1 MALNL
6 ASMEVNVAIEQVGGQ
21 GVYVITGSGRD
32 PRRTSNGQSWADLVT
47 KQKYMLYKA
56 AQDQAIREA
65 EAGRISNQEAQKRIR
80 EARKELNR
88 QQAALQRD
96 VSRFELEEVKEE
108 GRRERQEQKQ
118 SDRLL
123 TQTVSTREGG
133 YSGTRT
139 GRGERTPRRAE
150 YIAEQQK
157 ALKDITDDNK
167 KLGNQQANLNTDV
180 LNEKF
185 KAESGEPN
193 TFKEKLEQQRLNKKR
208 LKDNNA
214 DTDRIQKD
222 IAKLKDYDEA
232 LFQDWYE
239 VNVLKGAK
247 MQPGSTST
255 FDTDDTPT
263 TTTRKVR
270 TGDVPELSDVD
281 YSPQIEERRAR
292 IAELQAE
299 LEALGME
306 QTDPVDVIQRTRDIY
321 GEKFAPPPR
330 EPREPRERRRLF
342 GRRAEMDAL
351 GVEETAEEPVAETVT
366 EATETVEPSLPP
378 LEAAMQEG
386 GVDMVMSGQGGMG
399 VQQGPS
405 GVVEGERPR
414 ESLDMSAMEMT
425 TPTRQIVEGR
435 ADVGQYLGDRATPQ
449 ETTLI
454 NTFLNNPEKYRGP
467 RDQFSTL
474 DSYLESIPRPSVPP
488 TPTPTRQPI
497 RKMGRL
503 PMFEEVVA
511 QQTADPIKQ
520 RFDAVKN
527 LGAAEKQQTAL
538 EMIMQAQEAYG
549 VSSKEYQ
556 KAKKRIL
563 DMLAKTMDP
572 KQARNMKR
580 VKTLQDNQPGQY
592 FRLGD
597 DIRGLREDTK
607 NLVVSLFPV
616 NDDTKTDEIEGL
628 YKNAQQQLRLGIN
641 DKSQKRKAL
650 DMLDLM
656 YLAVITD
663 KR

>member
-1 MALNL
+1 MVLDMVF
-6 ASMEVNVAIEQVGGQ
+6 MEANVAIEQVGGQ

-118 SDRLL
+118 AERLG
-123 TQTVSTREGG
+123 TQTVSTRKGF
-133 YSGTRT
+133 SGTRT
-139 GRGERTPRRAE
+139 GRGERTPRRSE
-150 YIAEQQK
+150 YIAEKNQEAANIRKDNERLKKQQSSL
-157 ALKDITDDNK
+157 A
-167 KLGNQQANLNTDV
+167 TDV
-180 LNEKF
+180 QL
-185 KAESGEPN
+185 ALSAAQRTGDY
-193 TFKEKLEQQRLNKKR
+193 TDYDVKLELQKQNNNSLARNNRRVNKIN
-208 LKDNNA
+208 KDL
-214 DTDRIQKD
+214 DTLGDYNE
-222 IAKLKDYDEA
+222 AK
-232 LFQDWYE
+232 FQEWYE
-239 VNVLKGAK
+239 VNELRGGT
-247 MQPGSTST
+247 MQPG
-255 FDTDDTPT
+255 T
-263 TTTRKVR
+263 TTTFSTDEDPRTVTRKVR
-270 TGDVPELSDVD
+270 TKDIPKLGDVD
-281 YSPQIEERRAR
+281 YSPQIEERKAR

-306 QTDPVDVIQRTRDIY
+306 QTEPVDVIERTREIY
-321 GEKFAPPPR
+321 GDKFAPQ
-330 EPREPRERRRLF
+330 PRERRGLF
-342 GRRAEMDAL
+342 DRRAEMDTL

-386 GVDMVMSGQGGMG
+386 DVDMVMSGQGGMG

-405 GVVEGERPR
+405 GFVGSEKSVENRPVP
-414 ESLDMSAMEMT
+414 LDMSAMEMT
-425 TPTRQIVEGR
+425 PPTQQIVEDNVDVGPDLKGR
-435 ADVGQYLGDRATPQ
+435 ATQEEIDRINAFLRPPMQTATVKPP
-449 ETTLI
+449 L
-454 NTFLNNPEKYRGP
+454 
-467 RDQFSTL
+467 
-474 DSYLESIPRPSVPP
+474 PP

-503 PMFEEVVA
+503 PMFDEVMA
-511 QQTADPIKQ
+511 QQTADPIQQ

-527 LGAAEKQQTAL
+527 LGPAEKQQTAL
-538 EMIMQAQEAYG
+538 ELLMQAQQAFG
-549 VSSKEYQ
+549 VSSKEYK

-563 DMLAKTMDP
+563 DMLAKTMNP

-592 FRLGD
+592 ARLGD
-597 DIRGLREDTK
+597 DIRGLTQDTK

-616 NDDTKTDEIEGL
+616 SDDTKTDEIESL
-628 YKNAQQQLRLGIN
+628 YKNAQQQLRLGIS

>member
-1 MALNL
+1 M
-6 ASMEVNVAIEQVGGQ
+6 AIEQVGGQ

-56 AQDQAIREA
+56 AQDQALREA

-88 QQAALQRD
+88 QQAALQRE

-118 SDRLL
+118 AERLG
-123 TQTVSTREGG
+123 TTTVSTRKGF
-133 YSGTRT
+133 SGTRT
-139 GRGERTPRRAE
+139 GKGERPPRRSEYLQEKEAE
-150 YIAEQQK
+150 IERRTDRNKDLKKQNQELDKEVRFAKSRAQDTGDYTQYDILKAQLDQNSKLLQSNDK
-157 ALKDITDDNK
+157 ALTKIRKDII
-167 KLGNQQANLNTDV
+167 
-180 LNEKF
+180 
-185 KAESGEPN
+185 
-193 TFKEKLEQQRLNKKR
+193 KLEDYNE
-208 LKDNNA
+208 
-214 DTDRIQKD
+214 
-222 IAKLKDYDEA
+222 AK
-232 LFQDWYE
+232 FQEWYE
-239 VNVLKGAK
+239 ENELRGGK
-247 MQPGSTST
+247 MQPG
-255 FDTDDTPT
+255 T
-263 TTTRKVR
+263 TTTFSTDKDPRTVTRKVR
-270 TGDVPELSDVD
+270 TKNIPELGDVD
-281 YSPQIEERRAR
+281 YSPLIEERRAR

-306 QTDPVDVIQRTRDIY
+306 QTEPVDVIERTREIY
-321 GEKFAPPPR
+321 GDKFAPQ
-330 EPREPRERRRLF
+330 PRERRGLF
-342 GRRAEMDAL
+342 GRRAEMDTL

-386 GVDMVMSGQGGMG
+386 GLDMVMSGQSGMG

-405 GVVEGERPR
+405 GFVGSEKSVENRPVP
-414 ESLDMSAMEMT
+414 LDMSAMEMT
-425 TPTRQIVEGR
+425 TPTQQIVEDNVDVGPDLKGR
-435 ADVGQYLGDRATPQ
+435 ATQEEIDRINAFLRTPLEQ
-449 ETTLI
+449 PSTT
-454 NTFLNNPEKYRGP
+454 
-467 RDQFSTL
+467 
-474 DSYLESIPRPSVPP
+474 P

-503 PMFEEVVA
+503 PMFDEVMA
-511 QQTADPIKQ
+511 QQTADPIQQ

-527 LGAAEKQQTAL
+527 LGPAEKQQTAL
-538 EMIMQAQEAYG
+538 ELLMQAKQAFG

-556 KAKKRIL
+556 KTKKRIL
-563 DMLAKTMDP
+563 EMLAKTMDP
-572 KQARNMKR
+572 KKARNMKR

-592 FRLGD
+592 ARLGD
-597 DIRGLREDTK
+597 DIRGLTQDTK

-616 NDDTKTDEIEGL
+616 SDDTKTDEIESL
-628 YKNAQQQLRLGIN
+628 YKNAQQQLRLGIS

>member
-1 MALNL
+1 M
-6 ASMEVNVAIEQVGGQ
+6 AIEQVGGQ

-118 SDRLL
+118 AERLG
-123 TQTVSTREGG
+123 TTTVSTRKGF
-133 YSGTRT
+133 SGTRT
-139 GRGERTPRRAE
+139 GRGERTPRRSE
-150 YIAEQQK
+150 YIAEKNQEAANIRKDNERLKKQQSSL
-157 ALKDITDDNK
+157 A
-167 KLGNQQANLNTDV
+167 TDV
-180 LNEKF
+180 QL
-185 KAESGEPN
+185 ALSAAQRTGDY
-193 TFKEKLEQQRLNKKR
+193 TDYDVKLELQKQNNDSLARNNRRVQKINKD
-208 LKDNNA
+208 L
-214 DTDRIQKD
+214 DTLGDYNE
-222 IAKLKDYDEA
+222 AK
-232 LFQDWYE
+232 FQEWYE
-239 VNVLKGAK
+239 LDELRGGT
-247 MQPGSTST
+247 MQPG
-255 FDTDDTPT
+255 T
-263 TTTRKVR
+263 TTTFSTDEDPRTVTRKVR
-270 TGDVPELSDVD
+270 TKDIPELGDVD
-281 YSPQIEERRAR
+281 YSPLIEERRAR

-306 QTDPVDVIQRTRDIY
+306 QTEPVDVIERTREIY
-321 GEKFAPPPR
+321 GDKFAPQ
-330 EPREPRERRRLF
+330 PRERRGLF
-342 GRRAEMDAL
+342 GRRAEMDTL

-386 GVDMVMSGQGGMG
+386 GLDMVMSGQSGMG

-414 ESLDMSAMEMT
+414 EVLDMSAMEMT
-425 TPTRQIVEGR
+425 TPTQQIVEDNVDVGPDLKGR
-435 ADVGQYLGDRATPQ
+435 ATQEEIDRINAFLRTPLEQ
-449 ETTLI
+449 PSTTP
-454 NTFLNNPEKYRGP
+454 T
-467 RDQFSTL
+467 
-474 DSYLESIPRPSVPP
+474 P

-503 PMFEEVVA
+503 PMFDEVMA
-511 QQTADPIKQ
+511 QQTADPIQQ

-527 LGAAEKQQTAL
+527 LGQTEKQQTAL
-538 EMIMQAQEAYG
+538 ELLMQAQQAFG

-556 KAKKRIL
+556 KTKKRIL
-563 DMLAKTMDP
+563 EMLAKTMDP
-572 KQARNMKR
+572 KKARNMKR

-592 FRLGD
+592 ARLGD
-597 DIRGLREDTK
+597 DIRGLTQDTK

-616 NDDTKTDEIEGL
+616 SDDTKTDEIESL
-628 YKNAQQQLRLGIN
+628 YKNAQQQLRLGIS

>member
-1 MALNL
+1 M
-6 ASMEVNVAIEQVGGQ
+6 AIEQVGGQ

-118 SDRLL
+118 AERLG
-123 TQTVSTREGG
+123 TTTVSTRKGF
-133 YSGTRT
+133 SGTRT
-139 GRGERTPRRAE
+139 GRGERTPRRSE
-150 YIAEQQK
+150 YIAEKNQEAANIRKDNERLKKQQSSL
-157 ALKDITDDNK
+157 A
-167 KLGNQQANLNTDV
+167 TDV
-180 LNEKF
+180 QLALSAAQRTGDYTDYDVKLELQKQNNDSLARNNRRVQKINKDLDTLGDYNEAKFQEWYELNELR
-185 KAESGEPN
+185 GG
-193 TFKEKLEQQRLNKKR
+193 T
-208 LKDNNA
+208 
-214 DTDRIQKD
+214 
-222 IAKLKDYDEA
+222 
-232 LFQDWYE
+232 
-239 VNVLKGAK
+239 
-247 MQPGSTST
+247 MQPG
-255 FDTDDTPT
+255 T
-263 TTTRKVR
+263 TTTFSTDEDPRTVTRKVR
-270 TGDVPELSDVD
+270 TKDIPELGDVD
-281 YSPQIEERRAR
+281 YSPLIEERRAR

-306 QTDPVDVIQRTRDIY
+306 QTEPVDVIERTREIY
-321 GEKFAPPPR
+321 GDKFAPQ
-330 EPREPRERRRLF
+330 PRERRGLF
-342 GRRAEMDAL
+342 GRRAEMDTL

-386 GVDMVMSGQGGMG
+386 GLDMVMSGQSGMG

-414 ESLDMSAMEMT
+414 EVLDMSAMEMT
-425 TPTRQIVEGR
+425 TPTQQIVEDNVDVGPDLKGR
-435 ADVGQYLGDRATPQ
+435 ATQEEIDRINAFLRTPLEQ
-449 ETTLI
+449 PSTTP
-454 NTFLNNPEKYRGP
+454 T
-467 RDQFSTL
+467 
-474 DSYLESIPRPSVPP
+474 P

-503 PMFEEVVA
+503 PMFDEVMA
-511 QQTADPIKQ
+511 QQTADPIQQ

-527 LGAAEKQQTAL
+527 LGQTEKQQTAL
-538 EMIMQAQEAYG
+538 ELLMQAQQAFG

-556 KAKKRIL
+556 KTKKRIL
-563 DMLAKTMDP
+563 EMLAKTMDP
-572 KQARNMKR
+572 KKARNMKR

-592 FRLGD
+592 ARLGD
-597 DIRGLREDTK
+597 DIRGLTQDTK

-616 NDDTKTDEIEGL
+616 SDDTKTDEIESL
-628 YKNAQQQLRLGIN
+628 YKNAQQQLRLGIS

>member
-1 MALNL
+1 MVLDMVF
-6 ASMEVNVAIEQVGGQ
+6 MEANVAIEQVGGQ

-65 EAGRISNQEAQKRIR
+65 EAGRLSNQEAQKRIR

-118 SDRLL
+118 AERLG
-123 TQTVSTREGG
+123 TQTVSTRKGF
-133 YSGTRT
+133 SGTRT
-139 GRGERTPRRAE
+139 GRGERTPRRSE
-150 YIAEQQK
+150 YIAEKNQEAANIRKDNERLKKQQSSL
-157 ALKDITDDNK
+157 A
-167 KLGNQQANLNTDV
+167 TDV
-180 LNEKF
+180 QL
-185 KAESGEPN
+185 ALSAAQRTGDY
-193 TFKEKLEQQRLNKKR
+193 TDYDVKLELQKQNNNSLARNNRRVNKIN
-208 LKDNNA
+208 KDL
-214 DTDRIQKD
+214 DTLGDYNE
-222 IAKLKDYDEA
+222 AK
-232 LFQDWYE
+232 FQEWYE
-239 VNVLKGAK
+239 VNELRGGT
-247 MQPGSTST
+247 MQPG
-255 FDTDDTPT
+255 T
-263 TTTRKVR
+263 TTTFSTDEDPRTVTRKVR
-270 TGDVPELSDVD
+270 TKDIPKLGDVD
-281 YSPQIEERRAR
+281 YSPQIEERKAR

-306 QTDPVDVIQRTRDIY
+306 QTEPVDVIERTREIY
-321 GEKFAPPPR
+321 GDKFAPQ
-330 EPREPRERRRLF
+330 PRERRGLF
-342 GRRAEMDAL
+342 DRRAEMDTL

-386 GVDMVMSGQGGMG
+386 DVDMVMSGQGGMG

-405 GVVEGERPR
+405 GFVGSEKSVENRLVP
-414 ESLDMSAMEMT
+414 LDMSAMEMT
-425 TPTRQIVEGR
+425 TPTQQIVEDNVDVGPDLKGR
-435 ADVGQYLGDRATPQ
+435 ATQEEIDRINAFLRPPMQTATVKPP
-449 ETTLI
+449 L
-454 NTFLNNPEKYRGP
+454 
-467 RDQFSTL
+467 
-474 DSYLESIPRPSVPP
+474 PP

-503 PMFEEVVA
+503 PMFDEVMA
-511 QQTADPIKQ
+511 QQTADPIQQ

-527 LGAAEKQQTAL
+527 LGPAEKQQTAL
-538 EMIMQAQEAYG
+538 ELLMQAQQAFG
-549 VSSKEYQ
+549 VSSKEYK

-563 DMLAKTMDP
+563 DMLAKTMNP

-592 FRLGD
+592 ARLGD
-597 DIRGLREDTK
+597 DIRGLTQDTK

-616 NDDTKTDEIEGL
+616 SDDTKTDEIESL
-628 YKNAQQQLRLGIN
+628 YKNAQQQLRLGIS

>member
-1 MALNL
+1 MIPNL
-6 ASMEVNVAIEQVGGQ
+6 AFMEVSVAIEQVGGQ

-47 KQKYMLYKA
+47 KQKYMLYKS
-56 AQDQAIREA
+56 AQDQALREA

-118 SDRLL
+118 AERLG
-123 TQTVSTREGG
+123 TTTVSTRKGG
-133 YSGTRT
+133 LSGTRT
-139 GRGERTPRRAE
+139 SRGERPPRRSEYLLEKEAE
-150 YIAEQQK
+150 ITRRTKRNKDLKKQNTDLNTEVRLAESQAQRTGDYTEYDILKAQQAQNNELLQKNDK
-157 ALKDITDDNK
+157 ALTKIRKDINK
-167 KLGNQQANLNTDV
+167 LEDYNEADFQEWYE
-180 LNEKF
+180 LNE
-185 KAESGEPN
+185 
-193 TFKEKLEQQRLNKKR
+193 LR
-208 LKDNNA
+208 
-214 DTDRIQKD
+214 
-222 IAKLKDYDEA
+222 
-232 LFQDWYE
+232 
-239 VNVLKGAK
+239 GAQ
-247 MQPGSTST
+247 MQAG
-255 FDTDDTPT
+255 T
-263 TTTRKVR
+263 TTTFGTDDEDPRTVTSKVR
-270 TGDVPELSDVD
+270 TKDIPELGDVD
-281 YSPQIEERRAR
+281 YSPLIEERKRK

-306 QTDPVDVIQRTRDIY
+306 QTDPVDVIERTREIY
-321 GEKFAPPPR
+321 GDKFAPTPR
-330 EPREPRERRRLF
+330 EPREPRERRGLF

-366 EATETVEPSLPP
+366 ESTETVEPSLPP

-425 TPTRQIVEGR
+425 PPAPTERRGPVAQPMMRTVEDNVDVEPDLRGR
-435 ADVGQYLGDRATPQ
+435 ATQEEIDRINAFLRPPMQTATVKPA
-449 ETTLI
+449 L
-454 NTFLNNPEKYRGP
+454 P
-467 RDQFSTL
+467 
-474 DSYLESIPRPSVPP
+474 
-488 TPTPTRQPI
+488 PTPTRQPI

-503 PMFEEVVA
+503 PMFEEVMA
-511 QQTADPIKQ
+511 QQTADPIQQ

-527 LGAAEKQQTAL
+527 LGSAEKQQTAL
-538 EMIMQAQEAYG
+538 EMIMQAKEAYG

-572 KQARNMKR
+572 KKARNMKR
-580 VKTLQDNQPGQY
+580 VKSLQDNKPGQY
-592 FRLGD
+592 ARLGD
-597 DIRGLREDTK
+597 DIRGLRQDTK

-616 NDDTKTDEIEGL
+616 SDDTKADEIESL

>member
-1 MALNL
+1 MVLDMVF
-6 ASMEVNVAIEQVGGQ
+6 MEANVAIEQVGGQ

-118 SDRLL
+118 AERLG
-123 TQTVSTREGG
+123 TQTVSTRKGF
-133 YSGTRT
+133 SGTRT
-139 GRGERTPRRAE
+139 GRGERTPRRSE
-150 YIAEQQK
+150 YIAEKNQEAANIRKDNERLKKQQSSL
-157 ALKDITDDNK
+157 A
-167 KLGNQQANLNTDV
+167 TDV
-180 LNEKF
+180 QL
-185 KAESGEPN
+185 ALSAAQRTGDY
-193 TFKEKLEQQRLNKKR
+193 TDYDVKLELQKQNNNSLARNNRRVNKIN
-208 LKDNNA
+208 KDL
-214 DTDRIQKD
+214 DTLGDYNE
-222 IAKLKDYDEA
+222 AK
-232 LFQDWYE
+232 FQEWYE
-239 VNVLKGAK
+239 VNELRGGT
-247 MQPGSTST
+247 MQPG
-255 FDTDDTPT
+255 T
-263 TTTRKVR
+263 TTTFSTDEDPRTVTRKVR
-270 TGDVPELSDVD
+270 TKDIPKLGDVD
-281 YSPQIEERRAR
+281 YSPQIEERKAR

-306 QTDPVDVIQRTRDIY
+306 QTEPVDVIERTREIY
-321 GEKFAPPPR
+321 GDKFAPQ
-330 EPREPRERRRLF
+330 PRERRGLF
-342 GRRAEMDAL
+342 DRRAEMDTL

-386 GVDMVMSGQGGMG
+386 DVDMVMSGQGGMG

-405 GVVEGERPR
+405 GFVGSEKSVENRPVP
-414 ESLDMSAMEMT
+414 LDMSAMEMT
-425 TPTRQIVEGR
+425 PPAPTERRGRVAQPMMRTVEDNVDVGPDLRGR
-435 ADVGQYLGDRATPQ
+435 ATQEEIDRINAFLRPPMQTATVKPP
-449 ETTLI
+449 L
-454 NTFLNNPEKYRGP
+454 
-467 RDQFSTL
+467 
-474 DSYLESIPRPSVPP
+474 PP

-503 PMFEEVVA
+503 PMFDEVMA
-511 QQTADPIKQ
+511 QQTADPIQQ

-527 LGAAEKQQTAL
+527 LGPAEKQQTAL
-538 EMIMQAQEAYG
+538 ELLMQAQQAFG
-549 VSSKEYQ
+549 VSSKEYK

-563 DMLAKTMDP
+563 DMLAKTMNP

-592 FRLGD
+592 ARLGD
-597 DIRGLREDTK
+597 DIRGLTQDTK

-616 NDDTKTDEIEGL
+616 SDDTKTDEIESL
-628 YKNAQQQLRLGIN
+628 YKNAQQQLRLGIS

>member
-1 MALNL
+1 MVLDMVF
-6 ASMEVNVAIEQVGGQ
+6 MEANVAIEQVGGQ

-118 SDRLL
+118 AERLG
-123 TQTVSTREGG
+123 TQTVSTRKGF
-133 YSGTRT
+133 SGTRT
-139 GRGERTPRRAE
+139 GRGERTPRRSE
-150 YIAEQQK
+150 YIAEKNQEAANIRKDNERLKKQQSSL
-157 ALKDITDDNK
+157 A
-167 KLGNQQANLNTDV
+167 TDV
-180 LNEKF
+180 QL
-185 KAESGEPN
+185 ALSAAQRTGDY
-193 TFKEKLEQQRLNKKR
+193 TDYDVKLELQKQNNNSLARNNRRVNKIN
-208 LKDNNA
+208 KDL
-214 DTDRIQKD
+214 DTLGDYNE
-222 IAKLKDYDEA
+222 AK
-232 LFQDWYE
+232 FQEWYE
-239 VNVLKGAK
+239 VNELRGGT
-247 MQPGSTST
+247 MQPG
-255 FDTDDTPT
+255 T
-263 TTTRKVR
+263 TTTFSTDEDPRTVTRKVR
-270 TGDVPELSDVD
+270 TKDIPKLGDVD
-281 YSPQIEERRAR
+281 YSPQIEERKAR

-306 QTDPVDVIQRTRDIY
+306 QTEPVDVIERTREIY
-321 GEKFAPPPR
+321 GDKFAPQ
-330 EPREPRERRRLF
+330 PRERRGLF
-342 GRRAEMDAL
+342 DRRAEMDTL

-366 EATETVEPSLPP
+366 EATETVEPSLTP

-386 GVDMVMSGQGGMG
+386 DVDMVMSGQGGMG

-405 GVVEGERPR
+405 GFVGSEKSVENRPVP
-414 ESLDMSAMEMT
+414 LDMSAMEMT
-425 TPTRQIVEGR
+425 TPTQQIVEDNVDVGPDLKGR
-435 ADVGQYLGDRATPQ
+435 ATQEEIDRINAFLRTPLEQ
-449 ETTLI
+449 PSTT
-454 NTFLNNPEKYRGP
+454 
-467 RDQFSTL
+467 
-474 DSYLESIPRPSVPP
+474 P

-503 PMFEEVVA
+503 PMFDEVMA
-511 QQTADPIKQ
+511 QQTADPIQQ

-527 LGAAEKQQTAL
+527 LGPAEKQQTAL
-538 EMIMQAQEAYG
+538 ELLMQAQQAFG
-549 VSSKEYQ
+549 VSSKEYK

-563 DMLAKTMDP
+563 DMLAKTMNP

-592 FRLGD
+592 ARLGD
-597 DIRGLREDTK
+597 DIRGLTQDTK

-616 NDDTKTDEIEGL
+616 SDDTKTDEIESL
-628 YKNAQQQLRLGIN
+628 YKNAQQQLRLGIS

>member
-1 MALNL
+1 MVLDM

-47 KQKYMLYKA
+47 KQKYMLYKS

-88 QQAALQRD
+88 QQAALQRE

-139 GRGERTPRRAE
+139 GKGERTPRRAE
-150 YIAEQQK
+150 YIAEQEK
-157 ALKDITDDNK
+157 ALKGITDDNK

-185 KAESGEPN
+185 KAESGQPN
-193 TFKEKLEQQRLNKKR
+193 TFKETLEQQRLNKER
-208 LKDNNA
+208 LKQNNA

-222 IAKLKDYDEA
+222 IKKLKDYDEA

-263 TTTRKVR
+263 TTTKKVR

-281 YSPQIEERRAR
+281 YSSQIEERRAR

-414 ESLDMSAMEMT
+414 ESLDMSDMKTT
-425 TPTRQIVEGR
+425 TPTQQIVEDNVDVGPDLKGR
-435 ADVGQYLGDRATPQ
+435 ATQEEIDRINAFLRTPLEQ
-449 ETTLI
+449 
-454 NTFLNNPEKYRGP
+454 P
-467 RDQFSTL
+467 ST
-474 DSYLESIPRPSVPP
+474 SP

-527 LGAAEKQQTAL
+527 LGAAEKQQVAL
-538 EMIMQAQEAYG
+538 EMIMQAKEAYG

-616 NDDTKTDEIEGL
+616 NDDTKLDEIEGL

>member
-1 MALNL
+1 M
-6 ASMEVNVAIEQVGGQ
+6 AIEQVGGQ

-118 SDRLL
+118 AERLG
-123 TQTVSTREGG
+123 TTTVSTRKGF
-133 YSGTRT
+133 SGTRT
-139 GRGERTPRRAE
+139 GRGERTPRRSE
-150 YIAEQQK
+150 YIAEKNQEAANIRKDNERLKKQQSSL
-157 ALKDITDDNK
+157 A
-167 KLGNQQANLNTDV
+167 TDV
-180 LNEKF
+180 QLALSAAQRTGDYTDYDVKLELQKQNNDSLARNNRRVQKINKDLDTLGDYNEAKFQEWYELNELR
-185 KAESGEPN
+185 GG
-193 TFKEKLEQQRLNKKR
+193 T
-208 LKDNNA
+208 
-214 DTDRIQKD
+214 
-222 IAKLKDYDEA
+222 
-232 LFQDWYE
+232 
-239 VNVLKGAK
+239 
-247 MQPGSTST
+247 MQPG
-255 FDTDDTPT
+255 T
-263 TTTRKVR
+263 TTTFSTDEDPRTVTRKVR
-270 TGDVPELSDVD
+270 TKDIPELGDVD
-281 YSPQIEERRAR
+281 YSPLIEERRAR

-306 QTDPVDVIQRTRDIY
+306 QTEPVDVIERTREIY
-321 GEKFAPPPR
+321 GDKFAPQ
-330 EPREPRERRRLF
+330 PRERRGLF
-342 GRRAEMDAL
+342 GRRAEMDTL

-386 GVDMVMSGQGGMG
+386 GLDMVMSGQSGMG

-414 ESLDMSAMEMT
+414 EVLDMSAMEMT
-425 TPTRQIVEGR
+425 TPTQQIVEDNVDVGPDLKGR
-435 ADVGQYLGDRATPQ
+435 ATQEEIDRINAFLRTPLEQ
-449 ETTLI
+449 PSTTP
-454 NTFLNNPEKYRGP
+454 T
-467 RDQFSTL
+467 
-474 DSYLESIPRPSVPP
+474 P

-503 PMFEEVVA
+503 PMFDEVMA
-511 QQTADPIKQ
+511 QQTADPIQQ

-527 LGAAEKQQTAL
+527 LGQTEKQQTAL
-538 EMIMQAQEAYG
+538 ELLMQAQQAFG

-556 KAKKRIL
+556 KTKKRIL
-563 DMLAKTMDP
+563 EMLAKTMDP
-572 KQARNMKR
+572 KKARNMKR

-592 FRLGD
+592 ARLGD
-597 DIRGLREDTK
+597 DIRGLTQDTK
-607 NLVVSLFPV
+607 NLVVSFFPV
-616 NDDTKTDEIEGL
+616 SDDTKTDEIESL
-628 YKNAQQQLRLGIN
+628 YKNAQQQLRLGIS

>member
-1 MALNL
+1 MILNL
-6 ASMEVNVAIEQVGGQ
+6 VFMGANVAIEQVGGQ

-56 AQDQAIREA
+56 AQDQALREA

-118 SDRLL
+118 AERLG
-123 TQTVSTREGG
+123 TTTVSTRKGF
-133 YSGTRT
+133 SGTRT
-139 GRGERTPRRAE
+139 GRGERTPRRSE
-150 YIAEQQK
+150 YIAEKNQEAK
-157 ALKDITDDNK
+157 SIRSDNRELKK
-167 KLGNQQANLNTDV
+167 QQADLATDV
-180 LNEKF
+180 QL
-185 KAESGEPN
+185 ALSAA
-193 TFKEKLEQQRLNKKR
+193 QRTG
-208 LKDNNA
+208 DY
-214 DTDRIQKD
+214 T
-222 IAKLKDYDEA
+222 DYDVKRELQKQNNDSLARNNRRVNKINKDLDTLGDYNEA
-232 LFQDWYE
+232 QFQEWYE
-239 VNVLKGAK
+239 ENELRGGK
-247 MQPGSTST
+247 MQPG
-255 FDTDDTPT
+255 T
-263 TTTRKVR
+263 TTTFATDEDPRTVTSKVR
-270 TGDVPELSDVD
+270 TKDIPELSDVD
-281 YSPQIEERRAR
+281 YSPQIEERKAR

-306 QTDPVDVIQRTRDIY
+306 QTEPVDVIERTREIY
-321 GEKFAPPPR
+321 GDKFAPA
-330 EPREPRERRRLF
+330 PRERRGLF

-351 GVEETAEEPVAETVT
+351 GVEETAEEPVAETVS

-386 GVDMVMSGQGGMG
+386 DVDMVMSGQGGMG

-405 GVVEGERPR
+405 GVVEGERPKQGR
-414 ESLDMSAMEMT
+414 PVSLDMSAMEMT
-425 TPTRQIVEGR
+425 TPTQQIVEDNVDVGPDLEGR
-435 ADVGQYLGDRATPQ
+435 ATQEEIDRINAFLRTPLEQ
-449 ETTLI
+449 T
-454 NTFLNNPEKYRGP
+454 
-467 RDQFSTL
+467 ST
-474 DSYLESIPRPSVPP
+474 PPAP
-488 TPTPTRQPI
+488 TPIRQPI

-503 PMFEEVVA
+503 PMFDEVMA
-511 QQTADPIKQ
+511 QQTADPIQQ

-527 LGAAEKQQTAL
+527 LGPAEKQQTAL
-538 EMIMQAQEAYG
+538 ELLMQAKQAFG

-556 KAKKRIL
+556 KTKKRIL
-563 DMLAKTMDP
+563 DMLAKAMDP
-572 KQARNMKR
+572 KKARNMKR

-592 FRLGD
+592 ARLGD
-597 DIRGLREDTK
+597 DIRGLTQDTK

-616 NDDTKTDEIEGL
+616 NDDTKTDEIESL
-628 YKNAQQQLRLGIN
+628 YKNAQQQIKLSPTL
-641 DKSQKRKAL
+641 DKTQKRKAL